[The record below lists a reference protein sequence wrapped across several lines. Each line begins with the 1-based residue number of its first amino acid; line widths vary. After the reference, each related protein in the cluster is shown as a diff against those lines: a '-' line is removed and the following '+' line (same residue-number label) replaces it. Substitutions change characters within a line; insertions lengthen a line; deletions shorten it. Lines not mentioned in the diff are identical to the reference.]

1 MIAFV
6 VLWFTCSYYFHDF
19 KIRFFSHTFWMCIAL
34 AWTLLVL
41 HWMVVFCGLQVLLAK
56 LQLCAWRGWETRWR
70 NATSVRSTCKLF
82 HLTLVSFRLMSEKQR
97 HQTVGTCYC
106 ACVTHME
113 ITMLV
118 WHAWRSLC
126 LCDTHGDYYACVTC
140 IMYGASL
147 GWQSFFKI
155 TEKLRRLPPHS
166 PPPNKCTV
174 TILKDFNHVII
185 LPFFSYGWSLV
196 PVFDCRRSIRKSS
209 LLISVTAMPR
219 FARWTAS
226 LPLDMVLSSR
236 SVLPALAMV
245 LILQSVQ
252 STTTA
257 AFSEVWPSPRKNQK
271 QKNNNNQKTLM
282 GGMILVH
289 VNVVILVMGERRKTL
304 GWE

>member
-166 PPPNKCTV
+166 PPPQQMYSYHFERFQSCDYFALLFIWVITRACVWLQEIHKKIISLDFRDCHAKIRQVDSQPTV
-174 TILKDFNHVII
+174 GHGVVIQVS
-185 LPFFSYGWSLV
+185 LASSSYGV
-196 PVFDCRRSIRKSS
+196 DITEC
-209 LLISVTAMPR
+209 
-219 FARWTAS
+219 
-226 LPLDMVLSSR
+226 
-236 SVLPALAMV
+236 
-245 LILQSVQ
+245 
-252 STTTA
+252 
-257 AFSEVWPSPRKNQK
+257 SEYHNCCF
-271 QKNNNNQKTLM
+271 
-282 GGMILVH
+282 
-289 VNVVILVMGERRKTL
+289 
-304 GWE
+304 